1 MNRKLAGEWNWDK
14 DGELTPVNVGTGSKD
29 RVWWKCEL
37 GHSWYASMVSRNRG
51 NGCPIC
57 ANRIAL
63 KDYNDITSNEKLYES
78 WHFEKNV
85 GLNPAEISI
94 GSEKRGWWL
103 CPECGSEW
111 RAMVRRRTDGNGC
124 PECGKRIRSA
134 NSRKRMVLERGSLA
148 DRNPALLEEW
158 DWDKNEVNPNKIVAG
173 YTKKVWWKCKICQ
186 NEWMATVI
194 SRNAGRGCPVC
205 GEKSSVRS
213 RQETLLRK
221 KQPITITHPEIM
233 KDWNYDNNPNL
244 NPDFLTAGSGKR
256 VNWKCHIC
264 GNKWDAVIG
273 ERTRGRGK
281 CRVCEGATAEKKR

>member
-1 MNRKLAGEWNWDK
+1 M
-14 DGELTPVNVGTGSKD
+14 
-29 RVWWKCEL
+29 

-85 GLNPAEISI
+85 GLNPAEISV
-94 GSEKRGWWL
+94 GSEKRVWWL
-103 CPECGSEW
+103 CPECGYEW

-158 DWDKNEVNPNKIVAG
+158 DWD
-173 YTKKVWWKCKICQ
+173 
-186 NEWMATVI
+186 
-194 SRNAGRGCPVC
+194 
-205 GEKSSVRS
+205 
-213 RQETLLRK
+213 
-221 KQPITITHPEIM
+221 
-233 KDWNYDNNPNL
+233 YDNNPNL
-244 NPDFLTAGSGKR
+244 NPDLLTAGSGKR

-281 CRVCEGATAEKKR
+281 CRACEGATAEKKR